1 MHSLALACGYFGSVL
16 GVLMVIP
23 QIVRTLKN
31 RTLPGVSAMTW
42 ALTALSCLTW
52 MLYGFRADEPPQ
64 IPGNFLMVIG
74 AAFVAVAVVSTVP
87 AWSRGVRLALLAALV
102 IIAAVALPP
111 PAVGFLAFGIGLISA
126 VPQTVRSII
135 GRRSPSSGVSVSAWF
150 LRGAAQV
157 FWLIFAVIQHDVVI
171 TISAIFLLSSCVL
184 LVAVER
190 SRPTAVPVEVE
201 VAGDS
206 VASDELDQLSV
217 ASSVS

>member
-1 MHSLALACGYFGSVL
+1 
-16 GVLMVIP
+16 MVIP

-52 MLYGFRADEPPQ
+52 MLYGFRADETPQ

-74 AAFVAVAVVSTVP
+74 SAFVAVAVVSTVS
-87 AWSRGVRLALLAALV
+87 ARSRALRLALLV
-102 IIAAVALPP
+102 GVVIAAGLTLPP
-111 PAVGFLAFGIGLISA
+111 AAVGFLAFGIGLIAA
-126 VPQTVRSII
+126 VPQTIRSVI
-135 GRRSPSSGVSVSAWF
+135 GRHRPSSGVSVSAWF

-171 TISAIFLLSSCVL
+171 MISGVFLLSSCVL

-190 SRPTAVPVEVE
+190 SRPAAVPVEVSD
-201 VAGDS
+201 DS
-206 VASDELDQLSV
+206 LTDGADQLS
-217 ASSVS
+217 AVS